1 MMLQFGEPSK
11 LIGTR
16 DHRDAFSSHRAG
28 CDHLLRVGS
37 LALVDQTGPFFLQT
51 VPKSAIEISMIDQTR
66 KLKGEL
72 TAEKE
77 SAIFVGVKVVVG

>member
-1 MMLQFGEPSK
+1 MMLQFGETSK

-28 CDHLLRVGS
+28 CAHLLRVGS
-37 LALVDQTGPFFLQT
+37 LAWWIRRGLFLQT
-51 VPKSAIEISMIDQTR
+51 VPKSAIEISMIHQTK
-66 KLKGEL
+66 KLKGEP

-77 SAIFVGVKVVVG
+77 SAISVGVKVVVG